1 MYFTFNN
8 TLAERDASPL
18 ALRSADVCVCAPPPL
33 PASPPPFRPSQHTL
47 GDPGNI
53 TPLMPFK
60 QDCPPGS
67 EANYCDERVK
77 PISLGG
83 LKCSSVN
90 VSVYVGYFK
99 LLTRVKLSPAV
110 FYASF
115 WPPTAAGSDN

>member
-8 TLAERDASPL
+8 TLAERDAAPWL
-18 ALRSADVCVCAPPPL
+18 CALQMSLFVPHD
-33 PASPPPFRPSQHTL
+33 SPPPPFPPSQQTL
-47 GDPGNI
+47 GDPGSI

-99 LLTRVKLSPAV
+99 LLTRVKLSPVV
-110 FYASF
+110 FLRLLLA
-115 WPPTAAGSDN
+115 TDGGRRDN